1 MCLTEAGLGV
11 QYILTIIGST
21 INMIGGLLRLFIST
35 KSFTFDCKQVI
46 HTNSRSY
53 KESGY
58 DKITTRSVL
67 LIDDLV
73 LITCFMF
80 HVS

>member
-1 MCLTEAGLGV
+1 MCLKETGLGV
-11 QYILTIIGST
+11 QYTVTIIGST
-21 INMIGGLLRLFIST
+21 INMIGT
-35 KSFTFDCKQVI
+35 TVYKHKKNFTFDCKQVI